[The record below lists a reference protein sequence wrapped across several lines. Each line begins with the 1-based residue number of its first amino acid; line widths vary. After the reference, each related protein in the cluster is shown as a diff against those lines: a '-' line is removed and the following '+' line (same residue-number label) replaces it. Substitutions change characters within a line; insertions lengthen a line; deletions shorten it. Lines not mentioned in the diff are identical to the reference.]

1 MKLKKIA
8 SLMLAG
14 IMAVS
19 MLAACGEGNTINENP
34 GSSSEVPSTSA
45 VVSTVSSVL
54 KTQKSNLTV
63 DVKESPFL
71 NDRLDEIIA
80 KHTLKDI
87 KSGDYVEDGVNA
99 AFGVTS
105 TPGAMDLA
113 TNGLNFTNNT
123 YLDTVNFDSQD
134 FWVYAVIDN
143 GDVSAT
149 ENQILAAKYIAD
161 KLNAMNAKDEIVVA
175 ADEVYNMDAT
185 LYVAQRDVTDVGDK
199 DVPVVFAV
207 LKLSIAQK
215 AI

>member
-87 KSGDYVEDGVNA
+87 KNGNYVKDGVNA
-99 AFGVTS
+99 AFGVT
-105 TPGAMDLA
+105 GAMDLA
-113 TNGLNFTNNT
+113 TNVLNFTNKT
-123 YLDTVNFDSQD
+123 YLNSVDFDGED

-207 LKLSIAQK
+207 LKLSIARK

>member
-87 KSGDYVEDGVNA
+87 KNGDYVEDGVNA
-99 AFGVTS
+99 AFGVT
-105 TPGAMDLA
+105 GAMDLA
-113 TNGLNFTNNT
+113 TNVLNFTNNT
-123 YLDTVNFDSQD
+123 YLNSVGFDGED

>member
-87 KSGDYVEDGVNA
+87 KNGDYVEDGVNA
-99 AFGVTS
+99 AFGVT
-105 TPGAMDLA
+105 GAMNLA
-113 TNGLNFTNNT
+113 TNVLNFTNNT
-123 YLDTVNFDSQD
+123 YLNNVDFDGED